1 MCQIF
6 DRLNLQPNY
15 ITPIPVHFKSHLLA
29 WANQWASAVYL
40 DNNDYPSLGL
50 SSWDVLVAVS
60 NHDHGLV
67 CNAGNAFGQL
77 EDLYHKNPKQW
88 LFGYFGY
95 DLKNEVENLY
105 SNHFDGI
112 GWPDMFFF
120 VPEMVIGIRNGH
132 VEVYAP
138 NPISILDEILAAA
151 ITPPF
156 IPDHSITLQPR
167 LPKQDYLDAV
177 QAIRQHILEGDIY
190 EMNFCQ
196 EFYAE
201 NVVIEPVGTFSRL
214 NSLSRAPFA
223 TYLKHD
229 GRTLMCSSPE
239 RFLRK
244 EGTRLVT
251 QPIKGTRRRSAHLEE
266 DAQIKAEL
274 YSSEKDRSENVMIV
288 DLVRNDLA
296 HHCLPGTIKV
306 EELFGIYSF
315 PTVHQMISTVS
326 GQLPDGDNGL
336 KAIRDAFPMGSMTGA
351 PKVMSMELI
360 ERYERT
366 RRGLFSG
373 AVGYFDPNGD
383 FDFNVVIRSLQYHT
397 ESRYLSCIAG
407 GAIVY
412 DSVPEMEYE
421 ECLIKTAAVRKCLE
435 GK

>member
-1 MCQIF
+1 
-6 DRLNLQPNY
+6 LQPNY
-15 ITPIPVHFKSHLLA
+15 ITSIPVHFKSHLLA
-29 WANQWASAVYL
+29 WADQWASAVYL

-60 NHDHGLV
+60 NRNNGLV
-67 CNAGNAFGQL
+67 CQAGNAFDQL
-77 EDLYHKNPKQW
+77 EDLYQKNPQQW

-120 VPEMVIGIRNGH
+120 VPEMVIGIRNGQ
-132 VEVYAP
+132 VEIYAA
-138 NPISILDEILAAA
+138 NPISILDEIMAVA

-156 IPDHSITLQPR
+156 IPDHTITLLPR

-201 NVVIEPVGTFSRL
+201 NIVIKPVGTFLRL
-214 NSLSRAPFA
+214 NTLSRAPFA

-274 YSSEKDRSENVMIV
+274 LSSEKDRSENVMIV

-326 GQLPDGDNGL
+326 GQLPEGNNGL

-397 ESRYLSCIAG
+397 ERQYLSCIAG

-421 ECLIKTAAVRKCLE
+421 ECLLKTAAVRKSLE
-435 GK
+435 G